1 MKRIAFLGNCQI
13 DTMYRAYRD
22 YVLPYCDD
30 QARYIKAYEEI
41 TEEDKE
47 FLLNSDVV
55 VAQKFDTQQKT
66 NFEDFDLKAKIYRIP
81 HLAATGVYW
90 PYGGFGHPKDNDY
103 KHTPRFTPYNC
114 ERGDLYLNRLIEK
127 NISPEEC
134 VKRYLNE
141 DINKTAKLDR
151 RLEMTLAAIKARDES
166 CGYGIADYIRDNFRK
181 ELLFSTVGHFRR
193 SLSLLLINELFGRL
207 DVEPRLIA
215 RLNRLYPGNPYG
227 GNDITPIHPQVA
239 EHFGLGFIAEN
250 QRFRYW
256 FEGRFTFAE
265 YCDRYVRFAFNQS
278 LVKAILLAVDG
289 KPDEAIPHFEQALR
303 ISPRSGYG
311 HLSFSHSLGAV
322 GRPAEAQAKA
332 EEAAAILAD
341 DPEEL
346 PNALEQLGHC
356 LIGNGDPA
364 GAEENFRR
372 ALTLAPNRPA
382 LYRALS
388 SALDRQG
395 RREEARA
402 VIGDLCALDPL
413 DYEAHA
419 HFGHI
424 LAGRGEIDASE
435 QAFRRSLAIN
445 PRQAGTLGAHSHVLG
460 GLGRREEAITAAQD
474 SLAIAPD
481 DIGVLVHLGAML
493 AQGGDDAAAIDAYR
507 RALTIAADD
516 PRASPPREEIERR
529 LADASARQERLK
541 DAAMAEGEALRQEGL
556 ALFHAGN
563 FAEAEKAFRAAL
575 ARDDRDPDWH
585 WWLSVALDRQGRTG
599 EAAEAAAETTRRAP
613 DQARY
618 WEHLG
623 HMRAAA
629 GETEAAARAFQRACE
644 IEPDRASAR
653 GALSHVLFALGRPQD
668 AIAAARSALALQ
680 PGNADLHWHLGNLLM
695 SVELPAEAA
704 EAYRQ
709 AIALGCSGEDIENLL
724 AAALRCLEEMTE
736 TQPSREP
743 EPEPALAAFDAGPP
757 APPPFLVAETATD
770 IFPIKTQDAPRSGD
784 GARAG
789 FWRRIFGFGGL
800 LSQ

>member
-13 DTMYRAYRD
+13 DTLYLAYRD

-30 QARYIKAYEEI
+30 QAQYIEVYKEI
-41 TEEDKE
+41 KEEDKE

-55 VAQKFDTQQKT
+55 VGQTLDTRQKT
-66 NFEDFDLKAKIYRIP
+66 NLDDFDLKAKIHYVPYVQAGGI
-81 HLAATGVYW
+81 YW
-90 PYGGFGHPKDNDY
+90 PYAGFPHPKSNQCEFY
-103 KHTPRFTPYNC
+103 PRFEPYNG
-114 ERGDLYLNRLIEK
+114 EAGDFYLNKLLEK
-127 NISPEEC
+127 NIPPDEC
-134 VKRYLNE
+134 VTRYLNE
-141 DINKTAKLDR
+141 DINKAVNLDR
-151 RLEMTLAAIKARDES
+151 RLAMALGMIENRDKS
-166 CGYGIADYIRDNFRK
+166 CGYGVAPFIRDNFRK
-181 ELLFSTVGHFRR
+181 ELLFSSPGHFRR

-215 RLNRLYPGNPYG
+215 RLNRLYPGNPHG
-227 GNDITPIHPQVA
+227 GNDTAPIHPQVA

-265 YCDRYVRFAFNQS
+265 FCDRYVRFAFNES
-278 LVKAILLAVDG
+278 LVKAILLAIDG
-289 KPDEAIPHFEQALR
+289 KHDEAIPHFEQALR

-322 GRPAEAQAKA
+322 GRHAEAQAKA

-346 PNALEQLGHC
+346 PNALEHLGHC

-395 RREEARA
+395 RGEEASA
-402 VIGDLCALDPL
+402 IIGDLCALDPL

-445 PRQAGTLGAHSHVLG
+445 PRQAGTLGALSHVLG
-460 GLGRREEAITAAQD
+460 GLGRREEAITAARD

-493 AQGGDDAAAIDAYR
+493 AQGGDDAAAIDAHR

-529 LADASARQERLK
+529 LADALARQERLK

-556 ALFHAGN
+556 TLFHAGN
-563 FAEAEKAFRAAL
+563 FVEAEKAFRAAL

-585 WWLSVALDRQGRTG
+585 WWLSAALDRQGRTG
-599 EAAEAAAETTRRAP
+599 EAAEAAAQATRHAP

-629 GETEAAARAFQRACE
+629 GEAEAAARAFHRACE

-653 GALSHVLFALGRPQD
+653 GALSHILFALGRPQD
-668 AIAAARSALALQ
+668 AIAAARSALVLQ
-680 PGNADLHWHLGNLLM
+680 PENADLYWHLGNLLM

-709 AIALGCSGEDIENLL
+709 AIALGRSGEDIENLL
-724 AAALRCLEEMTE
+724 ATALRRLEEMTE

-757 APPPFLVAETATD
+757 APPPFVVVETATD
-770 IFPIKTQDAPRSGD
+770 IVPIKTQDVPRSGD
-784 GARAG
+784 GARSG
-789 FWRRIFGFGGL
+789 FWRRIFGLGGL

>member
-13 DTMYRAYRD
+13 DTLYLAYRD
-22 YVLPYCDD
+22 YVLPYGDD
-30 QARYIKAYEEI
+30 QARYIEVYKEI
-41 TEEDKE
+41 KEKDKE
-47 FLLNSDVV
+47 FLLNSDIVV
-55 VAQKFDTQQKT
+55 GQILDTRQKT
-66 NFEDFDLKAKIYRIP
+66 NIDGFDLKTNIHYVPYINAVGI
-81 HLAATGVYW
+81 YW
-90 PYGGFGHPKDNDY
+90 PYGGFPHPKNDQCGFY
-103 KHTPRFTPYNC
+103 PRFEPYNA
-114 ERGDLYLNRLIEK
+114 EAGDFYLNRLLEK
-127 NISPEEC
+127 NIPSDEC
-134 VKRYLNE
+134 VARYLNE
-141 DINKTAKLDR
+141 DINKADKLDR
-151 RLEMTLAAIKARDES
+151 RLEMTLGMIENRDKS
-166 CGYGIADYIRDNFRK
+166 CGYGVAPFIRDNFRK
-181 ELLFSTVGHFRR
+181 ELLFSSPGHFRR

-215 RLNRLYPGNPYG
+215 RLNRLYPGNPHASA
-227 GNDITPIHPQVA
+227 DITPIHPQVA

-265 YCDRYVRFAFNQS
+265 YCDRYVRFAFNKS
-278 LVKAILLAVDG
+278 LVEAILLAGAG
-289 KPDEAIPHFEQALR
+289 KPDEAIPHFEQGLR

-311 HLSFSHSLGAV
+311 HVSFSHSLGAV

-332 EEAAAILAD
+332 KEAAAILAD

-346 PNALEQLGHC
+346 PNALEHLGHC

-395 RREEARA
+395 RREEASA
-402 VIGDLCALDPL
+402 VIGDLCALDPF

-460 GLGRREEAITAAQD
+460 GLGRREEAITAARD

-507 RALTIAADD
+507 RALTIAADN

-529 LADASARQERLK
+529 LADALARQERLK
-541 DAAMAEGEALRQEGL
+541 DAVMAEGEALRQEGL

-563 FAEAEKAFRAAL
+563 FAEAEKAFRAVL
-575 ARDDRDPDWH
+575 VHDDRDPDWH
-585 WWLSVALDRQGRTG
+585 WWLSVVLDRLERKA
-599 EAAEAAAETTRRAP
+599 EAAEATEEAIRRAP
-613 DQARY
+613 DAARY

-623 HMRAAA
+623 HMRAAE
-629 GETEAAARAFQRACE
+629 GKIEAAEQAFRRACE

-653 GALSHVLFALGRPQD
+653 GALSHVLFALGRSHD

-680 PGNADLHWHLGNLLM
+680 PENADLSCHLGNLLM
-695 SVELPAEAA
+695 SAELPAEAA

-709 AIALGCSGEDIENLL
+709 AIALGRSGEDMENLL
-724 AAALRCLEEMTE
+724 AMALRRREEMTE
-736 TQPSREP
+736 TQPSFEP

-770 IFPIKTQDAPRSGD
+770 IVPIKTQDVPRSGD
-784 GARAG
+784 GARSG
-789 FWRRIFGFGGL
+789 FWRRMFGFGGL